1 MMRHAVS
8 SFLTMNL
15 VLTRDQAQVP
25 WLRVAEVGTVASS
38 FVNIADIVAGDEGV
52 IAALRDNIEEGL
64 FEAEVISCLE
74 IVGNSPVIYPSSQT
88 KNKIIIMNDG
98 STY

>member
-25 WLRVAEVGTVASS
+25 WLRVAEVGTVATS

-64 FEAEVISCLE
+64 FEAEVISSHIL
-74 IVGNSPVIYPSSQT
+74 VGSSPVIYPSSQT
-88 KNKIIIMNDG
+88 KTK
-98 STY
+98 

>member
-1 MMRHAVS
+1 MRHAVS

-25 WLRVAEVGTVASS
+25 WLRVAEVGTVATT

-74 IVGNSPVIYPSSQT
+74 IVGNRSLLVGHISFFSE
-88 KNKIIIMNDG
+88 KNKINIK
-98 STY
+98 

>member
-15 VLTRDQAQVP
+15 LLTRDQAQVP
-25 WLRVAEVGTVASS
+25 WLRVAEVGTVATS

-52 IAALRDNIEEGL
+52 IAALREHIEEGL
-64 FEAEVISCLE
+64 FEAEVTSCYSQG
-74 IVGNSPVIYPSSQT
+74 IVGSRRVGS
-88 KNKIIIMNDG
+88 KILLLRRKQNN
-98 STY
+98 YNE

>member
-1 MMRHAVS
+1 MRHAVS

-25 WLRVAEVGTVASS
+25 WLRVAEVGTVATS

-74 IVGNSPVIYPSSQT
+74 IVGNRVLPGLTRPYWALLCLILHLLT
-88 KNKIIIMNDG
+88 D
-98 STY
+98 